1 MLYSRQQPPF
11 APTFPHSSAATRSM
25 LTADVVSFAYGSTPV
40 LSGVSFTATHAG
52 IVGILGPNGSGKTTL
67 LRLITGA
74 IRPQGGHI
82 TIDGADIGTLPRRAL
97 ARRMA
102 VVAQETHSAF
112 DYTAMEVVLM
122 GRYAHLGAFEL
133 EGPDDLAAATS
144 AMQASGTAHL
154 GHRLFPTL
162 SGGEKQR
169 VVIASALAQLDTGGM
184 NASGAKPILLLDEP
198 TASLDLRYQI
208 ELVSL
213 LTRLNADREVTI
225 VLTTHDLR
233 FAAAVCRHV
242 ILLGAGRVLGQGA
255 PQTVLTDQAIRALYG
270 IPDDVA
276 SPLLPQ

>member
-1 MLYSRQQPPF
+1 MLI
-11 APTFPHSSAATRSM
+11 
-25 LTADVVSFAYGSTPV
+25 ADVVSFAYGSTPV
-40 LSGVSFTATHAG
+40 LSGVSFTATQAN

-74 IRPQGGHI
+74 LRPLSGHI
-82 TIDGADIGTLPRRAL
+82 TIDGAEIGTLPRRRL

-102 VVAQETHSAF
+102 VVAQETHPAF
-112 DYTAMEVVLM
+112 DYTALEVVLM

-154 GHRLFPTL
+154 ADRLFPTL

-169 VVIASALAQLDTGGM
+169 VVIASALAQLDTGAADSTAG
-184 NASGAKPILLLDEP
+184 KPILLLDEP

-208 ELVSL
+208 ELASL
-213 LTRLNADREVTI
+213 LVRLNVDREVTI

-233 FAAAVCRHV
+233 FASAVCRHV

-255 PQTVLTDQAIRALYG
+255 PEAVLTDQSIRALYG
-270 IPDDVA
+270 IPADVA
-276 SPLLPQ
+276 SPLLAQ